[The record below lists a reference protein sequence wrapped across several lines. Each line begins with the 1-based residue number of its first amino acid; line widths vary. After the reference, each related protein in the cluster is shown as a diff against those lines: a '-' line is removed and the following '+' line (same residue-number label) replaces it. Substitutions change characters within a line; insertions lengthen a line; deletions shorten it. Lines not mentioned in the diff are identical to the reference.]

1 MDGAYVLFK
10 TSSFHLI
17 LEYLS
22 SHSSSLLL
30 SILNIIKR
38 RFGDIFLLHLSLDPG
53 KGLGTFYWTEAP
65 VKTRSRSG
73 HAALLAPSLR
83 HQAPDL
89 YGLFVFGGRDDE
101 SVHKCGQGGSCFYHR
116 FIKHV
121 VMD

>member
-1 MDGAYVLFK
+1 MHN
-10 TSSFHLI
+10 SI
-17 LEYLS
+17 LHAQLHM
-22 SHSSSLLL
+22 HS

-53 KGLGTFYWTEAP
+53 AGLGTFYWTEAP

-101 SVHKCGQGGSCFYHR
+101 SVHKCGQARLLLLPFYL
-116 FIKHV
+116 KHIIS
-121 VMD
+121 

>member
-1 MDGAYVLFK
+1 MHN
-10 TSSFHLI
+10 SI
-17 LEYLS
+17 LHAQLHM
-22 SHSSSLLL
+22 HS